1 MNCNLCKSILSNM
14 YVFSRKNSQIILC
27 DDCAG
32 KCLTFLL
39 ADDIVGPELHNK
51 LLSFIQNENNK
62 KTI

>member
-1 MNCNLCKSILSNM
+1 M